1 MQTMALV
8 TWDISKLPVRQITM
22 ANESQA
28 LKFFSKLPVRQITL
42 TDAVFATHSFLNCL
56 CGR

>member
-8 TWDISKLPVRQITM
+8 TWDI
-22 ANESQA
+22 
-28 LKFFSKLPVRQITL
+28 SKLPVRQITL